1 MTKKT
6 DLHAIILADGRDHSL
21 KPLVEALEE
30 ADIPKPLACIAGRG
44 SLLQQ
49 TVRRYAGLVDP
60 ERMIVVVP
68 AAFEAL
74 AHSQLG
80 AWRGVSIMARPGDM
94 DRRPDVLLPLGYLL
108 ARAPGARVLV
118 TPAHHYVPYA
128 DALVAAVATATCA
141 LEQIPLLLLG
151 VPAGQRR
158 TTQGWILPGRP
169 LDNGLTTVAGLLD
182 DTSASRAAELA
193 MLGALWNI
201 ETCVASAE
209 YLWHQGERL
218 APLQAEAMASFW
230 ASRHP
235 SVDDLS
241 SALLDSPPIELGSA
255 LLRSARDIA
264 VMAVHGSGWSDWTS
278 TEHVIDSIVNP
289 REVERLLSRI
299 WDKQIAHG
307 RTELHRP
314 VPARHAFAA

>member
-6 DLHAIILADGRDHSL
+6 DLHAIILADGHDHSL

-30 ADIPKPLACIAGRG
+30 ADIPKQLACIAGRG

-49 TVRRYAGLVDP
+49 TVRRYAGLIAP

-74 AHSQLG
+74 AHSQLC
-80 AWRGVSIMARPGDM
+80 AWRGISIMARPGDM

-118 TPAHHYVPYA
+118 TPAHHYAPSA
-128 DALVAAVATATCA
+128 EALVAAAFTAAGA
-141 LEQIPLLLLG
+141 LDHIPLVLLG
-151 VPAGQRR
+151 VPAGQYR

-169 LDNGLTTVAGLLD
+169 LENGLATVAGLLED
-182 DTSASRAAELA
+182 ASTSRSAELA
-193 MLGALWNI
+193 MLGGLWNI
-201 ETCVASAE
+201 ETCVGSAE
-209 YLWHQGERL
+209 YLWHQSASL
-218 APLQAEAMASFW
+218 APLQAEAVAGFW

-241 SALLDSPPIELGSA
+241 SSLLDPPSIELGSA
-255 LLRSARDIA
+255 LLRSARNIA
-264 VMAVHGSGWSDWTS
+264 VLTVHGSGWSDWTS
-278 TEHVIDSIVNP
+278 TEHVIDSIGNP
-289 REVERLLSRI
+289 REVEQLLARI

-314 VPARHAFAA
+314 VPVRHASAV